1 MIDLN
6 DMIVAQLKEK
16 DAALPNVTKGV
27 LVPMVCLL
35 PNCNFVVVE
44 EKYECSLDTH

>member
-16 DAALPNVTKGV
+16 GAALPNVTKGV
-27 LVPMVCLL
+27 LVPMVGL
-35 PNCNFVVVE
+35 P
-44 EKYECSLDTH
+44 SLGFLSKCISMVRQ